1 MPFADNLTTRTVVG
15 TFVTPRGVP
24 ADGYITFTPQVTTHN
39 TENDNLILHSP
50 VKKNLDASGSFSVEL
65 VDTDNADLLPS
76 GWGYSIEYRA
86 TGIPNRVFFA
96 YVPAGDDELNVAD
109 LIPLDV
115 EDIDPDLYTPHSI
128 VYGNSGGVPTTMT
141 IPQDS
146 VVGRLNSGVVTI
158 PIADLDSPEA
168 MLYLG
173 AWDNETA
180 YAQYS
185 VVSYDDAL
193 WVWPTD
199 DESTVGEAPDTDN
212 GWFAVSGGAATI
224 ESIDGLQDALDS
236 KATPGDITT
245 AIDEVLDSA
254 PGALDT
260 LNELAAALGDDA
272 NFATTMTNALA
283 GKADSTDLDAYALLS
298 GLGTMATATASDYLS
313 KAGNLSGIAD
323 PAAARTNLGL
333 GTMATASAS
342 AYAALAGATFTGDV
356 TFGTTSGIRL
366 GYGGRF
372 FDPDA
377 TRTVLLANGNKLDV
391 LDETGA
397 SYLFQA
403 GGNGVGLTATNGLT
417 ANANAVSV
425 IPLKAKGFSGQT
437 ANLFEAQNSSS
448 TVIASISAN
457 GTGTFPGVST
467 QSIVNG
473 ATLPYLDINST
484 RNGVSI
490 ANRNTTSV
498 VPFHVQG
505 MASQSGNLTNWIDS
519 SGSVLAFISAAGA
532 GSFTASQTISANADT
547 VGPMLLL
554 KDTSANAA
562 SRIWRISNAMG
573 SSPYG
578 ALGFQVGTAAGG
590 TPTND
595 PKLIL
600 LSDGKVGVGIITP
613 TSLLHVAGQ
622 TFVDGSADTIQ
633 LRVQGH
639 STQTAD
645 IFKVETSAGTKIGG
659 WDQWGQLNTQY
670 ITDTTGVS
678 PYLRFQTN
686 SLMAINQSNAANV
699 AFAVRGMAAQSGA
712 LTLWQDSSY
721 NTLASISAAGHGTFA
736 GLRVPASQ
744 SIYLG
749 SIGNSEERI
758 FATNTRFGYSAAYR
772 AIMLGSSS
780 TASSGTL
787 AAATISFGYDPSINA
802 SGSFNG
808 NGGEVIFR
816 NGMYFKVP
824 NATDDGWMK
833 VQQLNVDNVTTRVQ
847 HFIDGSADV
856 IQSRVQGHSSQT
868 ANLQTWENSAG
879 SVLSYVGALGEWR
892 TSGTFGSTT
901 AGKAYLQ
908 PNTDTGAFAFFT
920 NNAANKGVVVR
931 GHASQTANLQEWQN
945 SSATALAYVSA
956 LGGSVFATTAIGTTN
971 QYGAVSSINTVANGN
986 LGLVIRA
993 AGPSQSANM
1002 LEVQNSSAGALASI
1016 SAAGAIKGAS
1026 IGPVS
1031 ASTFNILDNTGGAVA
1046 TARTTDFLVN
1056 YRLIAGSTTGT
1067 EAFKSVGNSLLT
1079 VSNATHIPVQVRGFT
1094 SQTANLQTW
1103 ENSAGSVLVRV
1114 NADGEFCGTY
1124 ISDLAQIAPYITM
1137 SGDRI
1142 LLRNRTTT
1150 SNVPLDVRGM
1160 AGQTGDLQQWRNS
1173 AASVLASI
1181 SAAGAGTF
1189 NGVTVAAGYSI
1200 NASHAATGTTR
1211 YGVNAVNSVATG
1223 TGNSAFGY
1231 QAATSLTT
1239 GFSNVAMGYR
1249 ALYVNTTGNYNTAI
1263 GHSTLLALASG
1274 DGNTALGWNALTAA
1288 NGTTKNTAVGMW
1300 AQKVLASGNY
1310 NTTVG
1315 AESQYALNG
1324 GANNTSLGYGS
1335 LQGVTTG
1342 SGNIAIGYLAGMYAT
1357 TQSNELFINSINRT
1371 DRAGDIAGSII
1382 YGVQHATPANQTLTL
1397 NAAVTATY
1405 GLATTA
1411 GVFSDSATVNVTESD
1426 KGFRVVDSS
1435 ISHAGALYRDQISI
1449 GGSQAGGSAG
1459 AIFYANSDG
1468 DGIATA
1474 NLVLNTVG
1482 VLGYNGITL
1491 SGSIDGNTNTTS
1503 TWYIENQITASAYGL
1518 KIRHEKGSGAPG
1530 VDAAIDISE
1539 NLELIT
1545 VASTTTNA
1553 GIRLPHGVAPTS
1565 PVDGQMWTDTGGVK
1579 TRIDGV
1585 TENVVGSTTLLK
1597 MEALTQ
1603 AEYDLLTPDAN
1614 TFYVITDGA

>member
-224 ESIDGLQDALDS
+224 ESIDGLQDALDA
-236 KATPGDITT
+236 KATPEDITT
-245 AIDEVLDSA
+245 AIGEVIDSA

-686 SLMAINQSNAANV
+686 SLIAINQGNAANV

-712 LTLWQDSSY
+712 LTLWQDSSS

-856 IQSRVQGHSSQT
+856 IQSRVQGHSTQT
-868 ANLQTWENSAG
+868 ANLQTWENSSGSVLASISASGHVRTINGTLSAPGLAVNTAGSYDSGIQGDGAGFYMVAQGVAALRAHSSLGLMAYMKMRPPGDNPAAIVLRIQGAASQSANLQTWEDSAG
-879 SVLSYVGALGEWR
+879 SVLASINTNGSFTGGGFIAGGYAGGSLRGSIMTVSSTVIGLAIKGA
-892 TSGTFGSTT
+892 
-901 AGKAYLQ
+901 
-908 PNTDTGAFAFFT
+908 
-920 NNAANKGVVVR
+920 AA
-931 GHASQTANLQEWQN
+931 QTANLQEWRHSSDTVLAKVDADGIGTFAHLRCGNFIATSYVQASEFAVHPGN
-945 SSATALAYVSA
+945 SGLYNWNGVALAAFKPTQTGPVAYTATAANVALTVNNAHATPTGKLTSWQANSA
-956 LGGSVFATTAIGTTN
+956 EVASV
-971 QYGAVSSINTVANGN
+971 
-986 LGLVIRA
+986 
-993 AGPSQSANM
+993 
-1002 LEVQNSSAGALASI
+1002 
-1016 SAAGAIKGAS
+1016 SAAG
-1026 IGPVS
+1026 
-1031 ASTFNILDNTGGAVA
+1031 L
-1046 TARTTDFLVN
+1046 
-1056 YRLIAGSTTGT
+1056 
-1067 EAFKSVGNSLLT
+1067 
-1079 VSNATHIPVQVRGFT
+1079 
-1094 SQTANLQTW
+1094 
-1103 ENSAGSVLVRV
+1103 
-1114 NADGEFCGTY
+1114 
-1124 ISDLAQIAPYITM
+1124 
-1137 SGDRI
+1137 
-1142 LLRNRTTT
+1142 
-1150 SNVPLDVRGM
+1150 
-1160 AGQTGDLQQWRNS
+1160 
-1173 AASVLASI
+1173 
-1181 SAAGAGTF
+1181 GTF
-1189 NGVTVAAGYSI
+1189 AGLT
-1200 NASHAATGTTR
+1200 AT
-1211 YGVNAVNSVATG
+1211 
-1223 TGNSAFGY
+1223 
-1231 QAATSLTT
+1231 
-1239 GFSNVAMGYR
+1239 
-1249 ALYVNTTGNYNTAI
+1249 
-1263 GHSTLLALASG
+1263 
-1274 DGNTALGWNALTAA
+1274 GNTAL
-1288 NGTTKNTAVGMW
+1288 
-1300 AQKVLASGNY
+1300 S
-1310 NTTVG
+1310 
-1315 AESQYALNG
+1315 
-1324 GANNTSLGYGS
+1324 
-1335 LQGVTTG
+1335 
-1342 SGNIAIGYLAGMYAT
+1342 
-1357 TQSNELFINSINRT
+1357 
-1371 DRAGDIAGSII
+1371 
-1382 YGVQHATPANQTLTL
+1382 
-1397 NAAVTATY
+1397 
-1405 GLATTA
+1405 
-1411 GVFSDSATVNVTESD
+1411 
-1426 KGFRVVDSS
+1426 
-1435 ISHAGALYRDQISI
+1435 
-1449 GGSQAGGSAG
+1449 
-1459 AIFYANSDG
+1459 
-1468 DGIATA
+1468 
-1474 NLVLNTVG
+1474 
-1482 VLGYNGITL
+1482 
-1491 SGSIDGNTNTTS
+1491 
-1503 TWYIENQITASAYGL
+1503 
-1518 KIRHEKGSGAPG
+1518 
-1530 VDAAIDISE
+1530 
-1539 NLELIT
+1539 
-1545 VASTTTNA
+1545 NA
-1553 GIRLPHGVAPTS
+1553 GIGSGGDLQGGVCGIRSSSGSPALVLQQQFTNANAYDLMRWRDNAGTTLGYISNLGKVVAPVAITSTASFNAPHGTAPTS
-1565 PVDGQMWTDTGGVK
+1565 PVNGDIWTDTGGVK

-1614 TFYVITDGA
+1614 TFYIITDA

>member
-224 ESIDGLQDALDS
+224 ESIDGLQDALDA

-272 NFATTMTNALA
+272 NFATTVTNALA

-323 PAAARTNLGL
+323 PAAARTNLSLGDSATRDVGTTAGTVAAGDDSRLTGALQASGNLAAIADAATARANLGL
-333 GTMATASAS
+333 GTMATQSAS
-342 AYAALAGATFTGDV
+342 AYAVLTGATFTGALRGPNGSAGSPGLAVSTAGSYDSGIQGDGSGFYMVAQGQQALRAHSSLGLMAYMKMRPPGDNPAAVVLRTQGAAAQTANLQTWENSSATVLASISAAGAGTFNGLTVAAGYDINAAHAAGDTNTRYGLGALRAAATGGNNTAIGYYSLIALTGGTANTAVGKSALQQV
-356 TFGTTSGIRL
+356 TSGVDNTAVGEGAGLGIITTSANVAI
-366 GYGGRF
+366 GRS
-372 FDPDA
+372 A
-377 TRTVLLANGNKLDV
+377 ISAANGAANNTAV
-391 LDETGA
+391 GYYAMAIGTGA
-397 SYLFQA
+397 PNGVVAVGRQA
-403 GGNGVGLTATNGLT
+403 GYAVTGNNNTFLGSYSGFSATSGAANIFIGREAGYYSTTQSNELFINSIGRTDRAGDIAKSIIYGVQDAVAANQTLTLNAAVTATYGLT
-417 ANANAVSV
+417 ANANA
-425 IPLKAKGFSGQT
+425 A
-437 ANLFEAQNSSS
+437 
-448 TVIASISAN
+448 
-457 GTGTFPGVST
+457 
-467 QSIVNG
+467 
-473 ATLPYLDINST
+473 
-484 RNGVSI
+484 
-490 ANRNTTSV
+490 SV
-498 VPFHVQG
+498 VPLVAKG
-505 MASQSGNLTNWIDS
+505 YASH
-519 SGSVLAFISAAGA
+519 
-532 GSFTASQTISANADT
+532 NADFFT
-547 VGPMLLL
+547 VQ
-554 KDTSANAA
+554 N
-562 SRIWRISNAMG
+562 
-573 SSPYG
+573 
-578 ALGFQVGTAAGG
+578 
-590 TPTND
+590 
-595 PKLIL
+595 
-600 LSDGKVGVGIITP
+600 
-613 TSLLHVAGQ
+613 
-622 TFVDGSADTIQ
+622 
-633 LRVQGH
+633 
-639 STQTAD
+639 
-645 IFKVETSAGTKIGG
+645 SAGTKLGG
-659 WDQWGQLNTQY
+659 WDKYGQLNTQY
-670 ITDTTGVS
+670 VTDLTGAS
-678 PYLRFQTN
+678 PYIRFQST
-686 SLMAINQSNAANV
+686 SLIAINQGNAANV

-712 LTLWQDSSY
+712 LTRWED
-721 NTLASISAAGHGTFA
+721 
-736 GLRVPASQ
+736 
-744 SIYLG
+744 
-749 SIGNSEERI
+749 
-758 FATNTRFGYSAAYR
+758 
-772 AIMLGSSS
+772 SSS
-780 TASSGTL
+780 TL
-787 AAATISFGYDPSINA
+787 
-802 SGSFNG
+802 
-808 NGGEVIFR
+808 
-816 NGMYFKVP
+816 
-824 NATDDGWMK
+824 
-833 VQQLNVDNVTTRVQ
+833 
-847 HFIDGSADV
+847 
-856 IQSRVQGHSSQT
+856 
-868 ANLQTWENSAG
+868 
-879 SVLSYVGALGEWR
+879 
-892 TSGTFGSTT
+892 
-901 AGKAYLQ
+901 
-908 PNTDTGAFAFFT
+908 
-920 NNAANKGVVVR
+920 
-931 GHASQTANLQEWQN
+931 
-945 SSATALAYVSA
+945 
-956 LGGSVFATTAIGTTN
+956 
-971 QYGAVSSINTVANGN
+971 
-986 LGLVIRA
+986 
-993 AGPSQSANM
+993 
-1002 LEVQNSSAGALASI
+1002 LASV

-1079 VSNATHIPVQVRGFT
+1079 VSNAAHIPVQVRGHA
-1094 SQTANLQTW
+1094 SQTANLQRW
-1103 ENSAGSVLVRV
+1103 EDSSGLALSYVKADGTFHIGQTTGYGALELDGGTGTGAGPYINFHGGGTQGYFGYFGRDAAINGGSSNNLLLYASYGFVVQRGSRVLANMGTASNTFTPYDAAAIPVVAKGYTSQSASLTEWQDSSGTVLSKIDSAGAFVGGSVVAVTLW
-1114 NADGEFCGTY
+1114 
-1124 ISDLAQIAPYITM
+1124 
-1137 SGDRI
+1137 
-1142 LLRNRTTT
+1142 NRTVQGTGGGSLYLGGSATGAATDSVVLDGNASPFVAGVTSGEWSSLRVGHNNNPNASSTAIHNAIKINPVINYASGGTGSYNALRIAVTETALPSGANYLIRASAGVAGTT
-1150 SNVPLDVRGM
+1150 DKFTVKNDGAVV
-1160 AGQTGDLQQWRNS
+1160 
-1173 AASVLASI
+1173 
-1181 SAAGAGTF
+1181 AAGLGTF
-1189 NGVTVAAGYSI
+1189 NGLV
-1200 NASHAATGTTR
+1200 
-1211 YGVNAVNSVATG
+1211 
-1223 TGNSAFGY
+1223 
-1231 QAATSLTT
+1231 LTDT
-1239 GFSNVAMGYR
+1239 
-1249 ALYVNTTGNYNTAI
+1249 
-1263 GHSTLLALASG
+1263 
-1274 DGNTALGWNALTAA
+1274 
-1288 NGTTKNTAVGMW
+1288 
-1300 AQKVLASGNY
+1300 
-1310 NTTVG
+1310 
-1315 AESQYALNG
+1315 
-1324 GANNTSLGYGS
+1324 
-1335 LQGVTTG
+1335 
-1342 SGNIAIGYLAGMYAT
+1342 
-1357 TQSNELFINSINRT
+1357 
-1371 DRAGDIAGSII
+1371 
-1382 YGVQHATPANQTLTL
+1382 
-1397 NAAVTATY
+1397 
-1405 GLATTA
+1405 
-1411 GVFSDSATVNVTESD
+1411 ATVNVTESD

-1579 TRIDGV
+1579 TRINGV

-1603 AEYDLLTPDAN
+1603 AAYDLLTPDAN
-1614 TFYVITDGA
+1614 TFYIITDA

>member
-1 MPFADNLTTRTVVG
+1 MATAT
-15 TFVTPRGVP
+15 
-24 ADGYITFTPQVTTHN
+24 
-39 TENDNLILHSP
+39 
-50 VKKNLDASGSFSVEL
+50 ASDYLSK
-65 VDTDNADLLPS
+65 
-76 GWGYSIEYRA
+76 
-86 TGIPNRVFFA
+86 
-96 YVPAGDDELNVAD
+96 AG
-109 LIPLDV
+109 
-115 EDIDPDLYTPHSI
+115 
-128 VYGNSGGVPTTMT
+128 
-141 IPQDS
+141 
-146 VVGRLNSGVVTI
+146 
-158 PIADLDSPEA
+158 IADP
-168 MLYLG
+168 
-173 AWDNETA
+173 
-180 YAQYS
+180 
-185 VVSYDDAL
+185 
-193 WVWPTD
+193 
-199 DESTVGEAPDTDN
+199 
-212 GWFAVSGGAATI
+212 
-224 ESIDGLQDALDS
+224 
-236 KATPGDITT
+236 
-245 AIDEVLDSA
+245 
-254 PGALDT
+254 
-260 LNELAAALGDDA
+260 AAARA
-272 NFATTMTNALA
+272 NL
-283 GKADSTDLDAYALLS
+283 

-323 PAAARTNLGL
+323 LAVARTNLGL
-333 GTMATASAS
+333 GTMATESAS
-342 AYAALAGATFTGDV
+342 AYALLAGATFTGDV
-356 TFGTTSGIRL
+356 TVGAGGAASDAILTVNGGTNTARGAAITFKRGGTANGYLGHESVINGGTSSGLTWYGVTSPLKIQL
-366 GYGGRF
+366 GS
-372 FDPDA
+372 D
-377 TRTVLLANGNKLDV
+377 VLANFATAGNTFTPK
-391 LDETGA
+391 
-397 SYLFQA
+397 SA
-403 GGNGVGLTATNGLT
+403 GGIP
-417 ANANAVSV
+417 V
-425 IPLKAKGFSGQT
+425 IAKGYSAQT
-437 ANLFEAQNSSS
+437 AALFEARNSSDS
-448 TVIASISAN
+448 VLASISAAGRGTFN
-457 GTGTFPGVST
+457 GVTSDGVVGVAAGTLADSATNALALTATFPSVITGNRTAVSFAATSAGSSAFNQIAIQATLAAGYTGSATTYGLNVSNSAAGTAASPWDLGAANYGIGAQSLAATTGTNVGAFGYAKT
-467 QSIVNG
+467 GNLNIGLLGYTGIAKNG
-473 ATLPYLDINST
+473 ATNIAVAGVSRNTGTSPVQIGGYFGLNPSTTPATLTSAALIADNST
-484 RNGVSI
+484 ATDPIFVARDN
-490 ANRNTTSV
+490 
-498 VPFHVQG
+498 
-505 MASQSGNLTNWIDS
+505 
-519 SGSVLAFISAAGA
+519 
-532 GSFTASQTISANADT
+532 
-547 VGPMLLL
+547 
-554 KDTSANAA
+554 
-562 SRIWRISNAMG
+562 
-573 SSPYG
+573 
-578 ALGFQVGTAAGG
+578 G
-590 TPTND
+590 TPVFT
-595 PKLIL
+595 IA
-600 LSDGKVGVGIITP
+600 DGGNVTATGQIT
-613 TSLLHVAGQ
+613 SYGQ
-622 TFVDGSADTIQ
+622 LFVDGSADAIQ

-639 STQTAD
+639 SSQTAD

-699 AFAVRGMAAQSGA
+699 AFAVRGMAGQSGL
-712 LTLWQDSSY
+712 LTRWED
-721 NTLASISAAGHGTFA
+721 
-736 GLRVPASQ
+736 
-744 SIYLG
+744 
-749 SIGNSEERI
+749 
-758 FATNTRFGYSAAYR
+758 
-772 AIMLGSSS
+772 SSS
-780 TASSGTL
+780 TL
-787 AAATISFGYDPSINA
+787 
-802 SGSFNG
+802 
-808 NGGEVIFR
+808 
-816 NGMYFKVP
+816 
-824 NATDDGWMK
+824 
-833 VQQLNVDNVTTRVQ
+833 
-847 HFIDGSADV
+847 
-856 IQSRVQGHSSQT
+856 
-868 ANLQTWENSAG
+868 
-879 SVLSYVGALGEWR
+879 
-892 TSGTFGSTT
+892 
-901 AGKAYLQ
+901 
-908 PNTDTGAFAFFT
+908 
-920 NNAANKGVVVR
+920 
-931 GHASQTANLQEWQN
+931 
-945 SSATALAYVSA
+945 
-956 LGGSVFATTAIGTTN
+956 
-971 QYGAVSSINTVANGN
+971 
-986 LGLVIRA
+986 
-993 AGPSQSANM
+993 
-1002 LEVQNSSAGALASI
+1002 LASI

-1079 VSNATHIPVQVRGFT
+1079 VSNAAHIPVQVRGFT

-1181 SAAGAGTF
+1181 SATGAGTF
-1189 NGVTVAAGYSI
+1189 NGVIVSAGYDI